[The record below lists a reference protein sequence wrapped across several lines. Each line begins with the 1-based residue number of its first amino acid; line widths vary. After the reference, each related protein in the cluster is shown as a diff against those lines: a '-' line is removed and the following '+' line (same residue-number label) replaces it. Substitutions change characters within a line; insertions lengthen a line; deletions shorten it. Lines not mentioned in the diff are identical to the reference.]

1 MRIPVAA
8 VVVAS
13 VIAVAAAEP
22 KSQFFTSSDPVYTQT
37 LVKFI
42 DGHDR

>member
-1 MRIPVAA
+1 MRIPVA

-13 VIAVAAAEP
+13 VHLN
-22 KSQFFTSSDPVYTQT
+22 PVYTQT

-42 DGHDR
+42 DGRDR

>member
-8 VVVAS
+8 FVVA
-13 VIAVAAAEP
+13 AVHLN
-22 KSQFFTSSDPVYTQT
+22 PVYTQT